1 MEQEVIQEVVKEV
14 AKKSW
19 FSGLPKWLKTILI
32 VISLVTVVY
41 WVGRLVYYILELVR
55 TLGELA
61 FKGLSIAFTKTGEA
75 IFEKGRFY
83 TGISIIVIAVVV
95 CILICEFIFDLG
107 VFELIT
113 DWALDVWERFRE
125 TMTNLIVGG

>member
-14 AKKSW
+14 VKKSW

-41 WVGRLVYYILELVR
+41 WVGRLIIIILEAIR
-55 TLGELA
+55 RLGELA
-61 FKGLSIAFTKTGEA
+61 FKGLSIAFTEVGN
-75 IFEKGRFY
+75 FLFNEKKFY
-83 TGISIIVIAVVV
+83 TYISCVFIAVVACV
-95 CILICEFIFDLG
+95 LICEFIFDLG
-107 VFELIT
+107 VFEIIT
-113 DWALDVWERFRE
+113 NWALDVWERFRE

>member
-1 MEQEVIQEVVKEV
+1 MEQEIIQAVVK
-14 AKKSW
+14 SHW
-19 FSGLPKWLKTILI
+19 YSNFPKWLKALLLI
-32 VISLVTVVY
+32 ISLITVVY

-113 DWALDVWERFRE
+113 NWALDVWERFRE
-125 TMTNLIVGG
+125 EMTNLIRG